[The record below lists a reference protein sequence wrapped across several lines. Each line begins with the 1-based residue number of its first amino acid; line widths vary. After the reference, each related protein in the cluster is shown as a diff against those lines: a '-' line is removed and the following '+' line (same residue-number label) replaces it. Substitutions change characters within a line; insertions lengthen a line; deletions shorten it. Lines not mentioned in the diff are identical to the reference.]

1 MKILLTNGNDI
12 KDVIAI
18 ETEWDHLA
26 RAYFKVRTLIG
37 IEHKV
42 YPGEISKILPGMS
55 IPPEVIPKGA
65 RPFA

>member
-1 MKILLTNGNDI
+1 MRIMLTNGNEI
-12 KDVIAI
+12 KDIILI
-18 ETEWDHLA
+18 ETEWDSLG
-26 RAYFKVRTLIG
+26 RTYFKVRTLIG

>member
-26 RAYFKVRTLIG
+26 RAYFNVRTLIG
-37 IEHKV
+37 NVHKI
-42 YPGEISKILPGMS
+42 YPAEISKILPGMS